1 MAIDVAAFRQFS
13 LRVSVIA
20 GAVLILAACVSKPIY
35 NVDDRHF
42 ATSAMIPI
50 GTVQEQI
57 KLIGSERGW
66 LFEDVAPG
74 HMIGN
79 VGNPKHNAK
88 VDLFYTQT
96 TFSIKYLSSHNL
108 RARDGTIHHRYNRW
122 IELFERDLVSKL
134 GLASKG

>member
-1 MAIDVAAFRQFS
+1 MVIDVAAYRRLS
-13 LRVSVIA
+13 LRVLLV
-20 GAVLILAACVSKPIY
+20 AVAAFTLAACISKPIY
-35 NVDDRHF
+35 NVEDRNF
-42 ATSAMIPI
+42 STSAMIPI
-50 GTVQEQI
+50 GTVQEKI
-57 KLIGSERGW
+57 KVIGSERGW

-74 HMIGN
+74 HMIGK
-79 VGNPKHNAK
+79 VGNPKHSAK

-96 TFSIKYLSSHNL
+96 SFSIKYLSSQNL